1 MSLCNN
7 GIQPMATSGWLNKS
21 PPNMFRCDL
30 DWPAACSSQLQN
42 GKVIFGLLIFHWVL
56 SPVSAEAVFWAR
68 SLFAQHFIC
77 PDLSMHPRLKTFAT
91 LAHHAGVLKECLS
104 TF

>member
-21 PPNMFRCDL
+21 SPNMFRCDL

-42 GKVIFGLLIFHWVL
+42 GKVIFVLLIFHGVL
-56 SPVSAEAVFWAR
+56 SPVSLKLFSGLGS
-68 SLFAQHFIC
+68 SLAQHFIC

-91 LAHHAGVLKECLS
+91 LAQHAGVLKECLS